1 MLFQL
6 VFRNTI
12 NNTILQ
18 TVKCNNCQG
27 KSDIKYKN
35 YKKEIPTEET
45 NYDWPMVDKP
55 CTLQ

>member
-1 MLFQL
+1 MYMLFQL

-18 TVKCNNCQG
+18 TVKCNNCQR

-35 YKKEIPTEET
+35 YKA
-45 NYDWPMVDKP
+45 
-55 CTLQ
+55 